1 MDISDAQPNSALVE
15 ASTRLVERLAS
26 TPQRIL
32 NAVSGW
38 GEAQIYGV
46 AAEGAWSA
54 AEILAHVRASDDIMA
69 YRVYAMLARDVP
81 PLPAYDERR
90 WAEVAGYAQLDFHAS
105 LDTFTKRRAELVAL
119 LRRIAPEDWER
130 TGTHEARGPLTLRA
144 VVTGLV
150 EHEEEHAEQIEALRD
165 L

>member
-1 MDISDAQPNSALVE
+1 MPASETSGAFSE
-15 ASTRLVERLAS
+15 AHAALVERLAS

-38 GEAQIYGV
+38 SEAQIHGTP
-46 AAEGAWSA
+46 AESEWSA
-54 AEILAHVRASDDIMA
+54 ADILAHVRASDDIMA

-90 WAEVAGYAQLDFHAS
+90 WAEVGGYSQMHFRVS

-130 TGTHEARGPLTLRA
+130 VGTHEARGPLTLRE

-150 EHEEEHAEQIEALRD
+150 EHEEEHAGQIEKLRTQ
-165 L
+165 